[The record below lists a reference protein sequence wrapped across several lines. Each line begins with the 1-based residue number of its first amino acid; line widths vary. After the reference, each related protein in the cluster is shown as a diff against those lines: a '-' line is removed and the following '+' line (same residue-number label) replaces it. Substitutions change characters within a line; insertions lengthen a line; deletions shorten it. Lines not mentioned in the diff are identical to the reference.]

1 MASGGFHDSSSH
13 SGSFHSSGG
22 GGSFGGGSFGG
33 GGGGGSSGDYDGD
46 PGDGVLVFAYLAVAV
61 IGGILTF
68 LMKVAQNE
76 IPGLNLVNL
85 VMFLVSSGFLI
96 KSISEYH
103 RTKALAFF
111 KEYGPGKNLTYVWKG
126 DSVSKIETDSKSWY
140 GYNKCYYIAFYDKEF
155 GDENAEKAYETMTS
169 TPKIVWVSPFVWL
182 VLSIVCLIST
192 FFFYESV
199 IPYFEHA
206 IMTDFAFAFV
216 DHLVFYFP
224 AILCLL
230 FAVGSFVLTKVKDNL
245 LYECAVRVVEAN
257 KSALKK
263 LEKEAAIRAKLSRK
277 WYYNI
282 CPNCGASPSQVLKH
296 CDHCGASLEVESFD
310 SGIQVPVHR
319 ISLKEEE

>member
-1 MASGGFHDSSSH
+1 MASGGFHDSGSH

-22 GGSFGGGSFGG
+22 GSSFSGGSSGG
-33 GGGGGSSGDYDGD
+33 GGGGGSYGSYDGD
-46 PGDGVLVFAYLAVAV
+46 PGDAVVLFAYLAAAV
-61 IGGILTF
+61 IGGIITF
-68 LMKVAQNE
+68 LMKVAHNE
-76 IPGLNLVNL
+76 IPGLNLINL
-85 VMFLVSSGFLI
+85 AMFLVSSGFLI

-111 KEYGPGKNLTYVWKG
+111 KEYGPGKNLTYIWKG

-140 GYNKCYYIAFYDKEF
+140 GYNKCYFIAFYDMEF

-169 TPKIVWVSPFVWL
+169 TPKIIWVSPFVWL

-199 IPYFEHA
+199 IPFFEHA

-230 FAVGSFVLTKVKDNL
+230 FAVGSFVLTKVKDNF
-245 LYECAVRVVEAN
+245 LYECAVRVVKDN
-257 KSALKK
+257 KAAAEK
-263 LEKEAAIRAKLSRK
+263 LEKENAISAKLSNK

-282 CPNCGASPSQVLKH
+282 CPNCGAYPSQVLKH
-296 CDHCGASLEVESFD
+296 CDHCGASLEVDSFENGTQ
-310 SGIQVPVHR
+310 SSVHK
-319 ISLKEEE
+319 ISLKE

>member
-1 MASGGFHDSSSH
+1 MASGGFHDSGSH

-22 GGSFGGGSFGG
+22 GSSFSGGSSG
-33 GGGGGSSGDYDGD
+33 GGGGGSYGSYDGD
-46 PGDGVLVFAYLAVAV
+46 PGDAVVLFAYLAAAV
-61 IGGILTF
+61 IGGIITF
-68 LMKVAQNE
+68 LMKVAHNE
-76 IPGLNLVNL
+76 IPGLNLINL
-85 VMFLVSSGFLI
+85 AMFLVSSGFLI

-111 KEYGPGKNLTYVWKG
+111 KEYGPGKNLTYIWKG

-140 GYNKCYYIAFYDKEF
+140 GYNKCYFIAFYDLDF
-155 GDENAEKAYETMTS
+155 GDENAKKAYETMKS
-169 TPKIVWVSPFVWL
+169 TPKIIWVSPFVWL

-199 IPYFEHA
+199 ILFFEHA

-230 FAVGSFVLTKVKDNL
+230 FAVGSFVLTKVKDNF
-245 LYECAVRVVEAN
+245 LYECAVRVVKDN
-257 KSALKK
+257 KAAAEK
-263 LEKEAAIRAKLSRK
+263 LEKENAISAKLSNK

-282 CPNCGASPSQVLKH
+282 CPNCGAYPSQVLKH
-296 CDHCGASLEVESFD
+296 CDHCGASLEVDSFENGTQ
-310 SGIQVPVHR
+310 SSVHK
-319 ISLKEEE
+319 ISLKE

>member
-1 MASGGFHDSSSH
+1 MASGGFHDSGSH

-22 GGSFGGGSFGG
+22 GSSFSGGSSG
-33 GGGGGSSGDYDGD
+33 GGGGGSYGSYDGD
-46 PGDGVLVFAYLAVAV
+46 PGGGVLVFAYLAVAA

-76 IPGLNLVNL
+76 IPGLNLINL
-85 VMFLVSSGFLI
+85 AMFLVSSVFLI

-140 GYNKCYYIAFYDKEF
+140 GYNKCYFIAFYDLDF
-155 GDENAEKAYETMTS
+155 GDENAKKAYETMKS
-169 TPKIVWVSPFVWL
+169 TPKIIWVSPFVWL

-199 IPYFEHA
+199 IPFFEHA

-230 FAVGSFVLTKVKDNL
+230 FAVGSFVLTKVKDNF
-245 LYECAVRVVEAN
+245 LYECAVRVVKDN
-257 KSALKK
+257 KAAAEK
-263 LEKEAAIRAKLSRK
+263 LEKENAISAKLSNK

-282 CPNCGASPSQVLKH
+282 CPNCGAYPSQVLKH
-296 CDHCGASLEVESFD
+296 CDHCGASLEVDSFENGTQ
-310 SGIQVPVHR
+310 SSVHK
-319 ISLKEEE
+319 ISLKE

>member
-1 MASGGFHDSSSH
+1 MASGGFHDSGSH

-22 GGSFGGGSFGG
+22 GSSFSGGSS
-33 GGGGGSSGDYDGD
+33 GGGGSYGSYDGD
-46 PGDGVLVFAYLAVAV
+46 PGDGVVLFAYLAAAV
-61 IGGILTF
+61 IGGIITF

-76 IPGLNLVNL
+76 IPGLNLINL
-85 VMFLVSSGFLI
+85 AMFLVSSVFLI

-140 GYNKCYYIAFYDKEF
+140 GYNKCYFIAFYDLDF
-155 GDENAEKAYETMTS
+155 GDENAKKAYETMKS
-169 TPKIVWVSPFVWL
+169 TPKIIWVSPTVWL
-182 VLSIVCLIST
+182 VLSIICLVST
-192 FFFYESV
+192 FFFYESI
-199 IPYFEHA
+199 IPFFEHA

-230 FAVGSFVLTKVKDNL
+230 FAVGSFVLTKVKDNF
-245 LYECAVRVVEAN
+245 LYECAVRVVKDN
-257 KSALKK
+257 KAAAEK
-263 LEKEAAIRAKLSRK
+263 LEKENAISAKLSNK

-282 CPNCGASPSQVLKH
+282 CPNCGAYPSQVLKH
-296 CDHCGASLEVESFD
+296 CDHCGASLEVDSFENGTQ
-310 SGIQVPVHR
+310 SSVHK
-319 ISLKEEE
+319 ISLKE

>member
-1 MASGGFHDSSSH
+1 MASGGFHDSGSH

-22 GGSFGGGSFGG
+22 GSSFSGGSSGG
-33 GGGGGSSGDYDGD
+33 GGGGGSYGSYDGD
-46 PGDGVLVFAYLAVAV
+46 PGDGVVLFAYLAAAV
-61 IGGILTF
+61 IGGIITF
-68 LMKVAQNE
+68 LMKVAHNE
-76 IPGLNLVNL
+76 IPGLNLINL
-85 VMFLVSSGFLI
+85 AMFLVSSVFLI

-111 KEYGPGKNLTYVWKG
+111 KEYGPGKNLTYIWKG

-140 GYNKCYYIAFYDKEF
+140 GYNKCYFIAFYDMEF
-155 GDENAEKAYETMTS
+155 GDENAEKAYETMKS
-169 TPKIVWVSPFVWL
+169 TPKIIWVSPFVWL
-182 VLSIVCLIST
+182 VLSIICLVST

-199 IPYFEHA
+199 IPFFEHA

-245 LYECAVRVVEAN
+245 LYECAVRVVKDN
-257 KSALKK
+257 KAAAEK
-263 LEKEAAIRAKLSRK
+263 LEKENAISAKLSNK

-282 CPNCGASPSQVLKH
+282 CPNCGAYPSQVLKH
-296 CDHCGASLEVESFD
+296 CDHCGASLEVDSFENGTQ
-310 SGIQVPVHR
+310 SPVHK
-319 ISLKEEE
+319 ISLKE

>member
-1 MASGGFHDSSSH
+1 MASGGFHDSGSH

-22 GGSFGGGSFGG
+22 GSSFSGGSSGG
-33 GGGGGSSGDYDGD
+33 SGGGGSYGSYDGD
-46 PGDGVLVFAYLAVAV
+46 PGDAVVLFAYLAAAV
-61 IGGILTF
+61 IGGIITF
-68 LMKVAQNE
+68 LMKVAHNE
-76 IPGLNLVNL
+76 IPGLNLINL
-85 VMFLVSSGFLI
+85 AMFLISSGFLI

-111 KEYGPGKNLTYVWKG
+111 NEYGPGKNLTYVWKG

-140 GYNKCYYIAFYDKEF
+140 GYNKCYFIAFYDHDF
-155 GDENAEKAYETMTS
+155 GDENSEKAHETMKS
-169 TPKIVWVSPFVWL
+169 TPKIIWVSPTVWL
-182 VLSIVCLIST
+182 VCSIICLIIT
-192 FFFYESV
+192 FFFYEAV

-245 LYECAVRVVEAN
+245 LYECAVRVVKDN
-257 KSALKK
+257 KAAAEK
-263 LEKEAAIRAKLSRK
+263 LEKENAISAKLSNK

-282 CPNCGASPSQVLKH
+282 CPNCGAYPSQVLKH
-296 CDHCGASLEVESFD
+296 CDHCGASLEVDSFENGTQ
-310 SGIQVPVHR
+310 SSVHK
-319 ISLKEEE
+319 ISLKE

>member
-1 MASGGFHDSSSH
+1 MASGGFHDSGSH

-22 GGSFGGGSFGG
+22 GGSFGGGGSYS

-46 PGDGVLVFAYLAVAV
+46 PGGGVLVFAYLAVAV

-85 VMFLVSSGFLI
+85 VMFLVSSVFLI
-96 KSISEYH
+96 KSISEYQ

-140 GYNKCYYIAFYDKEF
+140 GYNKCYFIAFYDKEF
-155 GDENAEKAYETMTS
+155 GDENAEKAYKTMTS
-169 TPKIVWVSPFVWL
+169 TPKIIWVSPTVWL
-182 VLSIVCLIST
+182 VLSIICLGST
-192 FFFYESV
+192 FFFYESL
-199 IPYFEHA
+199 IPFFERA

-245 LYECAVRVVEAN
+245 LYECAIRVVKDN
-257 KSALKK
+257 KAAAEK
-263 LEKEAAIRAKLSRK
+263 LEKENAISAKLSNK

-282 CPNCGASPSQVLKH
+282 CPNCGAYPSQVLKH
-296 CDHCGASLEVESFD
+296 CDHCGASLEVDSFENGTQ
-310 SGIQVPVHR
+310 SSVHK
-319 ISLKEEE
+319 ISLKE

>member
-1 MASGGFHDSSSH
+1 MASGGFHDSGSH

-22 GGSFGGGSFGG
+22 GSSFSGGSSG
-33 GGGGGSSGDYDGD
+33 GGGGGSYGSYDGD
-46 PGDGVLVFAYLAVAV
+46 PGDAVVLFAYLAAAV
-61 IGGILTF
+61 IGGIITF

-76 IPGLNLVNL
+76 IPGLNLINL
-85 VMFLVSSGFLI
+85 AMFLVSSVFLI

-140 GYNKCYYIAFYDKEF
+140 GYNKCYFIAFYDLDF
-155 GDENAEKAYETMTS
+155 GDENAKKAYETMKS
-169 TPKIVWVSPFVWL
+169 TPKIIWVSPFVWL

-199 IPYFEHA
+199 IPFFEHA

-230 FAVGSFVLTKVKDNL
+230 FAVGSFVLTKVKDNF
-245 LYECAVRVVEAN
+245 LYECAVRVVKDN
-257 KSALKK
+257 KAAAEK
-263 LEKEAAIRAKLSRK
+263 LEKENAISAKLSNK

-282 CPNCGASPSQVLKH
+282 CPNCGAYPSQVLKH
-296 CDHCGASLEVESFD
+296 CDHCGASLEVDSFENGTQ
-310 SGIQVPVHR
+310 SSVHK
-319 ISLKEEE
+319 ISLKE

>member
-1 MASGGFHDSSSH
+1 MASGGFHDSGSH

-22 GGSFGGGSFGG
+22 GSSFSGGSSGG
-33 GGGGGSSGDYDGD
+33 GGGGGSYGSYDGD
-46 PGDGVLVFAYLAVAV
+46 PGDGVVLFAYLAAAV
-61 IGGILTF
+61 IGGIITF
-68 LMKVAQNE
+68 LMKVAHNE
-76 IPGLNLVNL
+76 IPGLNLINL
-85 VMFLVSSGFLI
+85 AMFLVSSGFLI

-140 GYNKCYYIAFYDKEF
+140 GYNKCYFIAFYDLDF
-155 GDENAEKAYETMTS
+155 GDENAKKAYETMKS
-169 TPKIVWVSPFVWL
+169 TPKIIWVSPFVWL

-230 FAVGSFVLTKVKDNL
+230 FAVGSFVLTKVKDNF
-245 LYECAVRVVEAN
+245 LYECAVRVVKDN
-257 KSALKK
+257 KAAAEK
-263 LEKEAAIRAKLSRK
+263 LEKENAISAKLSNK

-282 CPNCGASPSQVLKH
+282 CPNCGAYPSQVLKH
-296 CDHCGASLEVESFD
+296 CDHCGASLEVDSFENGTQ
-310 SGIQVPVHR
+310 SSVHK
-319 ISLKEEE
+319 ISLKE

>member
-1 MASGGFHDSSSH
+1 MASGGFHDSGSH

-22 GGSFGGGSFGG
+22 GSSFSGGFSGG
-33 GGGGGSSGDYDGD
+33 GGGGGSYGSYDGD
-46 PGDGVLVFAYLAVAV
+46 PGDGVVLFAYLAAAV
-61 IGGILTF
+61 IGGIITF
-68 LMKVAQNE
+68 LMKVAHNE
-76 IPGLNLVNL
+76 IPGLNLINL
-85 VMFLVSSGFLI
+85 AMFLVSSGFLI

-111 KEYGPGKNLTYVWKG
+111 KEYGPGKNLTYIWKG

-140 GYNKCYYIAFYDKEF
+140 GYNKCYFIAFYDLDF
-155 GDENAEKAYETMTS
+155 GDENAKKAYETMTS

-199 IPYFEHA
+199 IPFFEHA

-245 LYECAVRVVEAN
+245 LYECAVRVVKDN
-257 KSALKK
+257 KAAAEK
-263 LEKEAAIRAKLSRK
+263 LEKENAISAKLSNK

-282 CPNCGASPSQVLKH
+282 CPNCGAYPSQVLKH
-296 CDHCGASLEVESFD
+296 CDHCGASLEVDSFENGTQ
-310 SGIQVPVHR
+310 SSVHK
-319 ISLKEEE
+319 ISLKE

>member
-1 MASGGFHDSSSH
+1 MASGGFHDSGSH

-22 GGSFGGGSFGG
+22 GSSFGGGGGSFGG
-33 GGGGGSSGDYDGD
+33 GGGGSYGSYDGD
-46 PGDGVLVFAYLAVAV
+46 PGDAVVLFAYLASAV
-61 IGGILTF
+61 IGGIITF
-68 LMKVAQNE
+68 LMKVAHNE
-76 IPGLNLVNL
+76 IPGLNLINL
-85 VMFLVSSGFLI
+85 AMFLISSGFLI

-140 GYNKCYYIAFYDKEF
+140 GYNKCYFIAFYDHDF
-155 GDENAEKAYETMTS
+155 GDENAKKVYELMTS
-169 TPKIVWVSPFVWL
+169 TPKIIWVSPFVWL

-206 IMTDFAFAFV
+206 IMTDFAFAFF

-230 FAVGSFVLTKVKDNL
+230 FAVGSFVLYKIKDNL
-245 LYECAVRVVEAN
+245 LYECAVRVVKDN
-257 KSALKK
+257 KAAAEK
-263 LEKEAAIRAKLSRK
+263 LEKENAISAKLSNK

-282 CPNCGASPSQVLKH
+282 CPNCGAYPSQVLKH
-296 CDHCGASLEVESFD
+296 CDHCGASLEVDSFENGTQ
-310 SGIQVPVHR
+310 SSVHK
-319 ISLKEEE
+319 ISLKA

>member
-1 MASGGFHDSSSH
+1 MASGGFHDSGSH

-22 GGSFGGGSFGG
+22 SSSFSGGSSGG
-33 GGGGGSSGDYDGD
+33 GGGGGSYGSYDGD
-46 PGDGVLVFAYLAVAV
+46 PGDAVVLFAYLAAAV
-61 IGGILTF
+61 IGGIITF
-68 LMKVAQNE
+68 LMKVAHNE
-76 IPGLNLVNL
+76 IPGLNLINL
-85 VMFLVSSGFLI
+85 AMFLVSSVFLI

-140 GYNKCYYIAFYDKEF
+140 GYNKCYFIAFYDMEF
-155 GDENAEKAYETMTS
+155 GDENAEKAYETMKS
-169 TPKIVWVSPFVWL
+169 TPKIIWVRPFVWL

-230 FAVGSFVLTKVKDNL
+230 FAVGSFVLTKVKDNF
-245 LYECAVRVVEAN
+245 LYECAVRVVKDN
-257 KSALKK
+257 KAAAEK
-263 LEKEAAIRAKLSRK
+263 LEKENAISAKLSNK

-282 CPNCGASPSQVLKH
+282 CPNCGAYPSQVLKH
-296 CDHCGASLEVESFD
+296 CDHCGASLEVDSFENGTQ
-310 SGIQVPVHR
+310 SSVHK
-319 ISLKEEE
+319 ISLKE

>member
-1 MASGGFHDSSSH
+1 MASGGFHDSGSH

-22 GGSFGGGSFGG
+22 GSSFSGGSSGG
-33 GGGGGSSGDYDGD
+33 GGGGGSYGSYDGD
-46 PGDGVLVFAYLAVAV
+46 PGDAVVLFAYLAAAV
-61 IGGILTF
+61 IGGIITF
-68 LMKVAQNE
+68 LMKVAHNE
-76 IPGLNLVNL
+76 IPGLNLINL
-85 VMFLVSSGFLI
+85 AMFLVSSGFLI

-140 GYNKCYYIAFYDKEF
+140 GYNKCYFIAFYDLDF
-155 GDENAEKAYETMTS
+155 GDENAKKAYETMQS
-169 TPKIVWVSPFVWL
+169 TPKIIWVSPFVWL
-182 VLSIVCLIST
+182 VLSIICLVST

-199 IPYFEHA
+199 IPFFEHA

-230 FAVGSFVLTKVKDNL
+230 FAVGSFVLTKVKDNF
-245 LYECAVRVVEAN
+245 LYECAVRVVKDN
-257 KSALKK
+257 KAAAEK
-263 LEKEAAIRAKLSRK
+263 LEKENAISAKLSNK

-282 CPNCGASPSQVLKH
+282 CPNCGAYPSQVLKH
-296 CDHCGASLEVESFD
+296 CDHCGASLEVDSFENGTQ
-310 SGIQVPVHR
+310 SSVHK
-319 ISLKEEE
+319 ISLKE

>member
-1 MASGGFHDSSSH
+1 MASGGFHDSGSH

-22 GGSFGGGSFGG
+22 GSSFGGGSSGG
-33 GGGGGSSGDYDGD
+33 GGGGGSYGSYDGD
-46 PGDGVLVFAYLAVAV
+46 PGDAVVLFAYLAAAV
-61 IGGILTF
+61 IGGIITF
-68 LMKVAQNE
+68 LMKVAHNE
-76 IPGLNLVNL
+76 IPGLNLINL

-140 GYNKCYYIAFYDKEF
+140 GYNKCYFIAFYDHDF

-169 TPKIVWVSPFVWL
+169 TPKIIWVSPFVWL

-192 FFFYESV
+192 FFFYEAV
-199 IPYFEHA
+199 IPVFERA
-206 IMTDFAFAFV
+206 IMTDFAFAFF

-230 FAVGSFVLTKVKDNL
+230 FAVGSFVLYKIKDNL
-245 LYECAVRVVEAN
+245 LYECAVRVVKDN
-257 KSALKK
+257 KAAAEK
-263 LEKEAAIRAKLSRK
+263 LEKENAISAKLSNK

-282 CPNCGASPSQVLKH
+282 CPNCGAYPSQVLKH
-296 CDHCGASLEVESFD
+296 CDHCGASLEVNSFENGTQ
-310 SGIQVPVHR
+310 SSVHK
-319 ISLKEEE
+319 ISLKA

>member
-1 MASGGFHDSSSH
+1 MASGGFHDSGSH

-22 GGSFGGGSFGG
+22 GSSFSGGSSGG
-33 GGGGGSSGDYDGD
+33 GGGGGSYGSYDGD
-46 PGDGVLVFAYLAVAV
+46 PGDGVVLFAYLAAAV
-61 IGGILTF
+61 IGGIITF

-76 IPGLNLVNL
+76 IPGLNLINL
-85 VMFLVSSGFLI
+85 AMFLVSSVFLI

-140 GYNKCYYIAFYDKEF
+140 GYNKCYFIAFYDLDF
-155 GDENAEKAYETMTS
+155 GDENAKKAYETMKS
-169 TPKIVWVSPFVWL
+169 TPKIIWVSPFVWL

-199 IPYFEHA
+199 IPFFEHA

-245 LYECAVRVVEAN
+245 LYECAVRVVKDN
-257 KSALKK
+257 KAAAEK
-263 LEKEAAIRAKLSRK
+263 LEKENAISAKLSNK

-282 CPNCGASPSQVLKH
+282 CPNCGAYPSQVLKH
-296 CDHCGASLEVESFD
+296 CDHCGASLEVDSFENGTQ
-310 SGIQVPVHR
+310 SSVHK
-319 ISLKEEE
+319 ISLKE

>member
-1 MASGGFHDSSSH
+1 MASGGFHDSGSH

-22 GGSFGGGSFGG
+22 GSSFSSGSSGG
-33 GGGGGSSGDYDGD
+33 GGGGGSYGSYDGD
-46 PGDGVLVFAYLAVAV
+46 PGDAVVLFAYLAAAV
-61 IGGILTF
+61 IGGIITF
-68 LMKVAQNE
+68 LMKVAHNE
-76 IPGLNLVNL
+76 IPGLNLINL
-85 VMFLVSSGFLI
+85 AMFLVSSGFLI

-111 KEYGPGKNLTYVWKG
+111 KEYGPGKNLTYIWKG

-140 GYNKCYYIAFYDKEF
+140 GYNKCYFIAFYDMEF
-155 GDENAEKAYETMTS
+155 GDENAEKAYETMKS
-169 TPKIVWVSPFVWL
+169 TPKIIWVSPFVWL

-199 IPYFEHA
+199 IPFFEHA

-230 FAVGSFVLTKVKDNL
+230 FAVGSFVLTKVKDNF
-245 LYECAVRVVEAN
+245 LYECAVRVVKDN
-257 KSALKK
+257 KAAAEK
-263 LEKEAAIRAKLSRK
+263 LEKENAISAKLSNK

-282 CPNCGASPSQVLKH
+282 CPNCGAYPSQVLKH
-296 CDHCGASLEVESFD
+296 CDHCGASLEVDSFENGTQ
-310 SGIQVPVHR
+310 SSVHK
-319 ISLKEEE
+319 ISLKE

>member
-1 MASGGFHDSSSH
+1 MASGGFHDSGSH

-22 GGSFGGGSFGG
+22 GSSFSGGSSGG
-33 GGGGGSSGDYDGD
+33 GGGGGSYGSYDGD
-46 PGDGVLVFAYLAVAV
+46 PGDGVVLFAYLAAAV
-61 IGGILTF
+61 IGGIITF
-68 LMKVAQNE
+68 LMKVAHNE
-76 IPGLNLVNL
+76 IPGLNLINL
-85 VMFLVSSGFLI
+85 AMFLVSSGFLI

-111 KEYGPGKNLTYVWKG
+111 KEYGPGKNLTYIWKG

-140 GYNKCYYIAFYDKEF
+140 GYNKCYFIAFYDMEF
-155 GDENAEKAYETMTS
+155 GDENAEKAYETMKS
-169 TPKIVWVSPFVWL
+169 TPKIIWVSPTVWL
-182 VLSIVCLIST
+182 VLSIICLVST

-199 IPYFEHA
+199 IPFFEHA

-245 LYECAVRVVEAN
+245 LYECAVRVVKDN
-257 KSALKK
+257 KAAAEK
-263 LEKEAAIRAKLSRK
+263 LEKENAISAKLSNK

-282 CPNCGASPSQVLKH
+282 CPNCGAYPSQVLKH
-296 CDHCGASLEVESFD
+296 CDHCGASLEVDSFENGTQ
-310 SGIQVPVHR
+310 SPVHK
-319 ISLKEEE
+319 ISLKE

>member
-1 MASGGFHDSSSH
+1 MASGGFHDSGSH

-22 GGSFGGGSFGG
+22 GSSFSGGSSGG
-33 GGGGGSSGDYDGD
+33 GGGGGSYGSYDGD
-46 PGDGVLVFAYLAVAV
+46 PGDAVVLFAYLAAAV
-61 IGGILTF
+61 IGGIITF
-68 LMKVAQNE
+68 LMKVAHNE
-76 IPGLNLVNL
+76 IPGLNLINL
-85 VMFLVSSGFLI
+85 AMFLVSSGFLI

-111 KEYGPGKNLTYVWKG
+111 KEYGPGKNLTYIWKG

-140 GYNKCYYIAFYDKEF
+140 GYNKCYFIAFYDMEF
-155 GDENAEKAYETMTS
+155 GDENAEKAYETMKS
-169 TPKIVWVSPFVWL
+169 TPKIIWVSPFVWL

-199 IPYFEHA
+199 IPFFEHA

-245 LYECAVRVVEAN
+245 LYECAVRVVKDN
-257 KSALKK
+257 KAAAEK
-263 LEKEAAIRAKLSRK
+263 LEKENAISAKLSNK

-282 CPNCGASPSQVLKH
+282 CPNCGAYPSQVLKH
-296 CDHCGASLEVESFD
+296 CDHCGASLEVDSFENGTQ
-310 SGIQVPVHR
+310 SSVHK
-319 ISLKEEE
+319 ISLKE